1 MVNFKSDFAC
11 CSKFSEVGRELP
23 PNGIY
28 DPYHERKV
36 NCSLL
41 LKGEIFG
48 EHATRIVFKNN
59 LHLASYPVHIHGPGS
74 LRLAIGKRTL
84 FGNWA

>member
-48 EHATRIVFKNN
+48 EHAI
-59 LHLASYPVHIHGPGS
+59 PV
-74 LRLAIGKRTL
+74 
-84 FGNWA
+84 